1 LYAHIT
7 ISKQLMSHEN
17 IRDIIKIS
25 SIEWNENQY
34 TSHARNEFLKLFGR
48 NAFGCSVEQVC
59 HNE

>member
-1 LYAHIT
+1 
-7 ISKQLMSHEN
+7 MSHEN

-34 TSHARNEFLKLFGR
+34 TSRARNEFLKLFGR